1 MGLSTIL
8 VLIVLT
14 ASSAIK
20 CAKSYEPSE
29 MCSCVPLN
37 ICPELSKFSK
47 DDVKYF
53 KTVLKCKEE
62 GFIRCCRNKEAV
74 NSASRRSDDDENII
88 LTDELPSDKAR
99 KTSTNTFE
107 DSLHSIDV
115 EITTESVDLT
125 TLDSE
130 RSLTDD
136 ATTTIENSDEL
147 FTTDSPEPE
156 EISEEASESKRKSKF
171 IDNNVE
177 VVYANQNT
185 AEMEKNKNIMEH
197 LFLIFPNGEIEAALA
212 MSSTTESPQFTND
225 AENLP
230 IKPKRVI
237 VRKRLIK
244 KSSVDSLEG
253 AESKISQAVIE
264 PLPMDVEEVKKR
276 LSVMLRNNRGR
287 ITHSSITAAP
297 ATKTST
303 AITTSSP
310 TTEIPVE
317 ETTAIKQRRKKIKFR
332 NQIRTSTVAPIST
345 STTSAMRREKVETS
359 TMKSRRKII
368 YDARGRTNFLKRPS
382 SQQID
387 FDDDE
392 PIEPEVISTTTTT
405 TTEISMR
412 PAVKNVLFDT
422 VFTTPAPRQ
431 LVKHF
436 NRIDYEHKAMIE
448 TVHKTL
454 SAIHSGVDIKFVEK
468 MLESHKSRM
477 KEIRQNP
484 SSTFAAS
491 EPTRPYR
498 GSATFRKPATVQ
510 PAQDEPKIQVGGTRT
525 RNLSRTRN
533 TATTHL
539 TTHKSTRKAPRTFVT
554 QPQAN
559 PIMNSNSLLEEV
571 DMPPKQKQPV
581 NFRASPLYGI
591 TMDKFNEFDG
601 DMIEKIHGTLQ
612 SPPNTLRGFFP
623 VIQNGT
629 PSTLL

>member
-37 ICPELSKFSK
+37 ICPDLSNFSK

-53 KTVLKCKEE
+53 KTVLKCKKE
-62 GFIRCCRNKEAV
+62 GFIRCCRNNEAV

-88 LTDELPSDKAR
+88 LTDELPSYKITKD
-99 KTSTNTFE
+99 STNAFE
-107 DSLHSIDV
+107 DSLNLIDV
-115 EITTESVDLT
+115 EITTESVDPT
-125 TLDSE
+125 TLVSE
-130 RSLTDD
+130 LRSLTDD
-136 ATTTIENSDEL
+136 AATTTEIPDEL
-147 FTTDSPEPE
+147 FTTDSTEPE

-177 VVYANQNT
+177 VVYANQKT
-185 AEMEKNKNIMEH
+185 VELEKKKNLMEH
-197 LFLIFPNGEIEAALA
+197 LFLIFPNGEIEAAL
-212 MSSTTESPQFTND
+212 SSTT
-225 AENLP
+225 ENLP

-244 KSSVDSLEG
+244 KSSTDSLEG

-287 ITHSSITAAP
+287 IKHSSITAAS
-297 ATKTST
+297 ST
-303 AITTSSP
+303 TAKSTPITTSTS

-332 NQIRTSTVAPIST
+332 KQKPTSTAAPIST
-345 STTSAMRREKVETS
+345 SSTSATRREKVETS

-392 PIEPEVISTTTTT
+392 PIEPEVITTTTT
-405 TTEISMR
+405 STERSTR
-412 PAVKNVLFDT
+412 PAVKNVLFET
-422 VFTTPAPRQ
+422 VFTTQAPRQ

-510 PAQDEPKIQVGGTRT
+510 PSQDEPETQVGGTRT

-533 TATTHL
+533 TVTTHL

-559 PIMNSNSLLEEV
+559 PIMNSNFSLLEEV

-612 SPPNTLRGFFP
+612 SPPNTQRGFFP